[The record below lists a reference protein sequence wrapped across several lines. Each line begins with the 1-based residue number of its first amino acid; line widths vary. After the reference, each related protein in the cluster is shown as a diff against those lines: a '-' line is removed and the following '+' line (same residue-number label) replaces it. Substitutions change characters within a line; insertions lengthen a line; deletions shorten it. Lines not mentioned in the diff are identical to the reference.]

1 MYFHFLQF
9 WNFKQNRIGNAVGDD
24 QIQMSSEQDI
34 KLAMMNPKLF
44 KIVKDP
50 VQKRFQFTLD
60 DAIMASNEIFDEPWI
75 SEDKSKKAIGNT
87 E

>member
-1 MYFHFLQF
+1 MIGITISLQF

-24 QIQMSSEQDI
+24 QIQMSSEQDL
-34 KLAMMNPKLF
+34 KLARMNPKLY
-44 KIVKDP
+44 KLVKDP

-60 DAIMASNEIFDEPWI
+60 DAIISTNEILDEPWV
-75 SEDKSKKAIGNT
+75 SKEKTIGST